1 MTAAICHQPL
11 KLSPWTRHIHHR
23 QNATK
28 PRRFHAPRP
37 TVMRPEIHWKAF
49 VVIPAEMDG
58 EWMNVTVGH
67 HPRLLRPSPK
77 RKLSQRQGW
86 AAAAN
91 ISAQLVW
98 MSHNV
103 TVPIHHHLCSK
114 QRTIKIPKY
123 QIFTPNHTTLQF
135 LRISH
140 KSVVAAFSALGETP
154 LVIVTTALWPHHHN

>member
-11 KLSPWTRHIHHR
+11 KPSPRKRHVHHR

-37 TVMRPEIHWKAF
+37 TVMRPEIHLKAF

-58 EWMNVTVGH
+58 EWMNVTVGN

-98 MSHNV
+98 MSQYV
-103 TVPIHHHLCSK
+103 TVPPL
-114 QRTIKIPKY
+114 
-123 QIFTPNHTTLQF
+123 NHTTLQF

-154 LVIVTTALWPHHHN
+154 LVIVTTALWPHPHK